1 MTDRPKA
8 GEFELIRRHFRPLA
22 TTPGALGLS
31 DDAALLVPSEG
42 KDLVLTAD
50 ALIGGVHFLDDDPAD
65 LVARKLLR
73 VNLSDLAAMG
83 AAPLGYLLTTAWP
96 AALGEE
102 WIRAFAAG
110 LAADQKTFDV
120 ALLGGDTVSTTGPIA
135 LSLTAIG
142 QVPTGAALGRDG
154 ARPGDRLFLTGALGD
169 GALGLLAARG
179 DLAGPATDD
188 LAYLERRYRLPE
200 PRTAVGPRLVG
211 VASAAID
218 VSDGLVAD
226 AGHLAEASAVAI
238 AIEREL
244 LPLSPA
250 AARLVE
256 AAPKHWPTI
265 LGGGDDYEL
274 LFTASS
280 EAREQIEAIARE
292 SGVSIAEIGVV
303 DEGDRVGV
311 LDEDGKALELP
322 SGGWRH
328 F

>member
-1 MTDRPKA
+1 MTDRPKP
-8 GEFELIRRHFRPLA
+8 GEFELIRRHFGPLA

-31 DDAALLVPSEG
+31 DDAALLATSEG
-42 KDLVLTAD
+42 TDLVLTAD
-50 ALIGGVHFLDDDPAD
+50 ALIGGVHFLEDDPAD

-83 AAPLGYLLTTAWP
+83 AVPLGYLLTTAWP
-96 AALGEE
+96 AAVEE
-102 WIRAFAAG
+102 DWIAAFAAG

-142 QVPTGAALGRDG
+142 QVPAGAALRRDG
-154 ARPGDRLFLTGALGD
+154 ARPGDRLFLTGSLGD

-179 DLAGPATDD
+179 ELAGSDADD

-200 PRTAVGPRLVG
+200 PRTAVGPRLIG

-218 VSDGLVAD
+218 VSDGLIAD
-226 AGHLAEASAVAI
+226 AGHLVETSAVAI
-238 AIEREL
+238 EIERAA

-250 AARLVE
+250 AARVVE
-256 AAPKHWPTI
+256 AAPKHWPRI

-274 LFTASS
+274 LFSASPK
-280 EAREQIEAIARE
+280 AREQVEAIARE
-292 SGVSIAEIGVV
+292 SGVSITEIGVV
-303 DEGDRVGV
+303 DTGDRVDV
-311 LDEDGKALELP
+311 LDADGKALELP
-322 SGGWRH
+322 SGGWQH